1 METIEYIENYIKI
14 NLPKILE
21 KLSEEEYYTIL
32 DKRDCDT
39 FSEQWMQVYNII
51 KQLKEQKNIP
61 ATYNENIRKKAFCI
75 VFDITNNDDLA
86 AYISDDLGLIID
98 AIKVG
103 ANDHLINALWLS
115 YKNGVIPTQI

>member
-51 KQLKEQKNIP
+51 EQLKAQMNIT

>member
-1 METIEYIENYIKI
+1 METIEYIENYITI
-14 NLPKILE
+14 SLPKILE
-21 KLSEEEYYTIL
+21 KLSEEEFHTIL

-51 KQLKEQKNIP
+51 EQLKKQKNIP

-103 ANDHLINALWLS
+103 ANNYLINALWLS

>member
-1 METIEYIENYIKI
+1 METIEYIENYINI

-21 KLSEEEYYTIL
+21 KLSEEDYYTIL

-39 FSEQWMQVYNII
+39 FSEQWMQVNKII
-51 KQLKEQKNIP
+51 EQLKAQMNIP
-61 ATYNENIRKKAFCI
+61 TTYNENIRKKTFGI
-75 VFDITNNDDLA
+75 VLDITNNDDLA
-86 AYISDDLGLIID
+86 AYISDDLGLIVD

-103 ANDHLINALWLS
+103 ANIQLINALWLS

>member
-1 METIEYIENYIKI
+1 METIEYIENYII
-14 NLPKILE
+14 ISLPKILE

-39 FSEQWMQVYNII
+39 FSEQWRQVYNII
-51 KQLKEQKNIP
+51 EQFKKQKNIP
-61 ATYNENIRKKAFCI
+61 ATYNENIRKKVFCI

>member
-1 METIEYIENYIKI
+1 METIEYIENYITI
-14 NLPKILE
+14 SLPKILE
-21 KLSEEEYYTIL
+21 KLSEEEFYTIL

-51 KQLKEQKNIP
+51 EQLKKQKNIP
-61 ATYNENIRKKAFCI
+61 ETYNENIRKKAFCI

-103 ANDHLINALWLS
+103 ANNYLINALWLS

>member
-1 METIEYIENYIKI
+1 METIEYIENYINI

-21 KLSEEEYYTIL
+21 KLSEEDYYTIL

-39 FSEQWMQVYNII
+39 FSEQWMQVYKII
-51 KQLKEQKNIP
+51 EQLKAQMNIP
-61 ATYNENIRKKAFCI
+61 TTYNENIRKKTFGI
-75 VFDITNNDDLA
+75 VLDITNNDDLA
-86 AYISDDLGLIID
+86 AYISDDLGLIVD

-103 ANDHLINALWLS
+103 ANIQLINALWLS